1 LNHRA
6 GKGWESPKSRA
17 LHLLVRQDKRD
28 PERHAPLRVRAG
40 DREQPEFLL
49 RAESPADVLGLG
61 QRLVGLTHEMPE
73 FELLQDSAQDTF
85 VQGRRKSASH
95 DERGQR
101 VSRTNWDRG
110 SGQSRWMGSGIV

>member
-1 LNHRA
+1 M
-6 GKGWESPKSRA
+6 
-17 LHLLVRQDKRD
+17 RQDKRD

-73 FELLQDSAQDTF
+73 FELLQDSAQDSDLDVDGAVPDAF
-85 VQGRRKSASH
+85 QMA
-95 DERGQR
+95 Q
-101 VSRTNWDRG
+101 
-110 SGQSRWMGSGIV
+110 